1 MHLSSNKVDCV
12 KMVGKCETTGID
24 VDGHGKGMDVWGLFV
39 APPDPVLLMVQD
51 GDILPAL

>member
-1 MHLSSNKVDCV
+1 MHLCSNKVDCV

-24 VDGHGKGMDVWGLFV
+24 VDGHGKGMDVWGLFD